1 MRRRKGLKQSQFQK
15 PGVETDNDESLL
27 DLHNKSG
34 YLAEDQVIT
43 RI

>member
-1 MRRRKGLKQSQFQK
+1 MRRRKGLKQPQMQR
-15 PGVETDNDESLL
+15 PGGETDNDESLL

-34 YLAEDQVIT
+34 FLAEDQVIT